1 VKLKIK
7 NNLTKDK
14 KNNNQKNLDE
24 AFYSFIFD
32 VEKKN

>member
-7 NNLTKDK
+7 NNFK
-14 KNNNQKNLDE
+14 KIKNNNNQKNLDE
-24 AFYSFIFD
+24 TFYSFFFD